1 MAIVLLVLL
10 ACSREPAAP
19 TRAPDDVAPA
29 LAPRVGAILLAR
41 HPELRTSGQAA
52 FTTETVGGIRRA
64 GLRIDPG
71 ADVTYAVA
79 IPEGAKLGF
88 EVGTLG
94 EATGTS
100 QLEIDVTRGDA
111 TDTVDEIPLLPRLE
125 GLPREVA
132 LGPAGP
138 VELRLRNVGALA
150 AFLTEPTVYVPR
162 IDRRVVLLILA
173 DTLRRD
179 HLGVYGGEPTPAID
193 AFAQGAAVFDDAYTV
208 APWTLPAVRTI
219 LSGRW
224 PDEWDPARH
233 LGTEMASKGWFT
245 ALLAGS
251 PYLSRD
257 FAMDVGWSWHTKT
270 DGASSKQVERLKELL
285 SVVPD
290 RDVFVVMHVMDA
302 HVPYGAPM
310 AGDVPPIGIDEPMSR
325 TNVVKALE
333 RMDPAD
339 RKAAIAWLATRYA
352 SAVRGLDAALAPVLG
367 SLGPDDVAV
376 LVADHGEELGEHGG
390 WEHGHALTEELV
402 HVPLIVKAPGLAP
415 GHRSEH
421 VSLLDLAPVL
431 SSLATAPFPERAPA
445 FGWLLYGDA
454 QWGLVEG
461 DVKSLTRAR
470 EIVSFDLAS
479 DPHEMRANSVT
490 DPGAFQTTLGH
501 ALDRPVVWTWRVS
514 APLPLAVRT
523 KVAIDRTAPFEN
535 AWVGATPATAP
546 HPNLTLK
553 DNRFDTRWMAGAIFP
568 QEVFLAP
575 GGADAHISIS
585 VNDDPPVVLS
595 ATDPPGDIGSVGG
608 IHLDHS
614 LQPRA
619 KPTAPGVKSDE
630 LKSLGYVE

>member
-1 MAIVLLVLL
+1 MAIGLLVLL

-19 TRAPDDVAPA
+19 TRAPDDIAATPA
-29 LAPRVGAILLAR
+29 ARVEAILLAR
-41 HPELRTSGQAA
+41 HPELRTAGQAA

-71 ADVTYAVA
+71 ADVTYTLT
-79 IPEGAKLGF
+79 IPEKASLGF

-100 QLEIDVTRGDA
+100 QLEVDVTRGGA
-111 TDTVDEIPLLPRLE
+111 TQTVDEIPLLPRLE

-132 LGPAGP
+132 LGAAGP

-150 AFLTEPTVYVPR
+150 AFLTEPTIYVPR
-162 IDRRVVLLILA
+162 LDRRVVLLILT

-193 AFAQGAAVFDDAYTV
+193 AFAKGAAVFDEAYTV

-224 PDEWDPARH
+224 PDEWDPAHH

-251 PYLSRD
+251 PYLSGD

-270 DGASSKQVERLKELL
+270 DGAATKQVERLKELL

-302 HVPYGAPM
+302 HVPYGEPI

-325 TNVVKALE
+325 TNVVKALG
-333 RMDPAD
+333 RMNEAD
-339 RKAAIAWLATRYA
+339 RKAAIAWLAKRYD
-352 SAVRGLDAALAPVLG
+352 SAVQGLDAALAPVLG

-376 LVADHGEELGEHGG
+376 LVADHGEELGDHGG
-390 WEHGHALTEELV
+390 WEHGHALTDELV
-402 HVPLIVKAPGLAP
+402 HVPLIVKAPAVAP
-415 GHRSEH
+415 GHRSER
-421 VSLLDLAPVL
+421 VSLRDLAPVL
-431 SSLATAPFPERAPA
+431 TSLGATPFPERVPA

-454 QWGLVEG
+454 QWGFVEG
-461 DVKSLTRAR
+461 GVKSITRAR
-470 EIVSFDLAS
+470 EIVAFDLAT
-479 DPHEMRANSVT
+479 DPHEMQGKDVT
-490 DPGAFQTTLGH
+490 DLAAFQTELGH
-501 ALDRPVVWTWRVS
+501 ALERPVVWAWRVA
-514 APLPLAVRT
+514 APVPFAART
-523 KVAIDRTAPFEN
+523 KIRIGRSSPFDD
-535 AWVGATPATAP
+535 AWVGVTPSTAP
-546 HPNLTLK
+546 PPRLTIEGSQ
-553 DNRFDTRWMAGAIFP
+553 FEARWMAGAVFP
-568 QEVFLAP
+568 REVFLAP
-575 GGADAHISIS
+575 DVPDARISVS
-585 VNDDPPVVLS
+585 VNDGAPVVLS
-595 ATDPPGDIGSVGG
+595 AKDAPGDIGSVGE

-619 KPTAPGVKSDE
+619 KPTAPGVESDE